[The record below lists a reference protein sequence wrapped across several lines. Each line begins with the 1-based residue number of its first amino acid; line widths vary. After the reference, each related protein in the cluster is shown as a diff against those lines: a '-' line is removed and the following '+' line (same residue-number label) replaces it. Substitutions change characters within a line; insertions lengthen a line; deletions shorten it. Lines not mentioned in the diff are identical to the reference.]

1 MDNLTSALMPEMVF
15 GALIIAYFCVG
26 LFLKGRQSLTAMS
39 LGASLITVF
48 LLIMAPYG
56 QAFGGAFESDPL
68 SQSFKLVFH
77 VGLALSLL
85 VSLRYLVIKD
95 SHFFEYAL
103 LMMLATL
110 AMMLI
115 ASSRDLIALF
125 LSIEFMALCSYLL
138 TGLARDDLKS
148 NEAGLKYYLLGTLAS
163 ITLLIGISALYLV
176 TGTTDIRAI
185 AGFLKAQSG
194 APNPYEYL
202 GIIAVLIAL
211 SFKAGAVPFH
221 QWSPDVYEGA
231 PTTVTAFMSVGP
243 KAASLSALG
252 TVLYGAFG
260 ADPEVWVNTLIFI
273 AIATMAIGNILA
285 LRQDNLKRLLAY
297 SSIAH
302 VGYMMLGLLAQ
313 SQEGLS
319 AIVVYMFIYAFMN
332 IGAFAVVLS
341 LKGGED
347 IDGYR
352 GLSRTNPFIALCM
365 LILLFSLAGIPPFAG
380 FIAKFRVFMAAVH
393 AGYTWVAL
401 VGIVFSVLSAYYY
414 LRIVVKMYFDSHEG
428 DLLPSMVPTNLNIA
442 TTTAVLAVCLLG
454 IVPSILI

>member
-1 MDNLTSALMPEMVF
+1 MDTSALIPEMTF
-15 GALIIAYFCVG
+15 GALIILYFSIG
-26 LFLKGRQSLTAMS
+26 LFIKGRYLLTAMA
-39 LGASLITVF
+39 LGSCMITVSFLIT
-48 LLIMAPYG
+48 APYG
-56 QAFGGAFESDPL
+56 QVFGGAFVADPL
-68 SQSFKLVFH
+68 SQSFKFVFH

-85 VSLRYLVIKD
+85 ISLRYGIIKD
-95 SHFFEYAL
+95 GQFFEYVL

-110 AMMLI
+110 AMMLV
-115 ASSRDLIALF
+115 ASSRDLIPLF
-125 LSIEFMALCSYLL
+125 LSIELMALCSYLL
-138 TGLARDDLKS
+138 TGLARDDLRS

-176 TGTTDIRAI
+176 TGTTDIKAI
-185 AGFLKAQSG
+185 GEFLRAQSG

-252 TVLYGAFG
+252 AVLYGAFG
-260 ADPEVWVNTLIFI
+260 GDPEVWVNTLIFI
-273 AIATMAIGNILA
+273 AVATMAIGNILA

-302 VGYMMLGLLAQ
+302 VGYMMLGLLAP

-319 AIVVYMFIYAFMN
+319 AIVLYMLIYAFMN

-341 LKGGED
+341 IQEGEG
-347 IDGYR
+347 INAYR
-352 GLSRTNPFIALCM
+352 GLASTNPFMALCM

-380 FIAKFRVFMAAVH
+380 FIAKFRVFMAAIH
-393 AGYTWVAL
+393 AGYTVVAL
-401 VGIVFSVLSAYYY
+401 LGILFSVLSAYYY
-414 LRIVVKMYFDSHEG
+414 LRIVVKMYFDTTE
-428 DLLPSMVPTNLNIA
+428 LPHSLVPINLNIA
-442 TTTAVLAVCLLG
+442 TATAVLAVCLLG
-454 IVPSILI
+454 IAPSLLI